1 MCEEKI
7 FSNES
12 FIVSNSKYE
21 PKIQSFK
28 EKFKIKRNFIKANFL
43 FSSPVKKK
51 IILFL
56 SISKLYEGRKNQ
68 TFTDHD
74 SN

>member
-43 FSSPVKKK
+43 FRHPYLQHNS
-51 IILFL
+51 
-56 SISKLYEGRKNQ
+56 
-68 TFTDHD
+68 DHCRFVA
-74 SN
+74 NHVC

>member
-28 EKFKIKRNFIKANFL
+28 EKSKIKRNFIKANFL
-43 FSSPVKKK
+43 FRHP
-51 IILFL
+51 
-56 SISKLYEGRKNQ
+56 
-68 TFTDHD
+68 
-74 SN
+74 

>member
-43 FSSPVKKK
+43 FLSPVKKK
-51 IILFL
+51 
-56 SISKLYEGRKNQ
+56 
-68 TFTDHD
+68 
-74 SN
+74 

>member
-43 FSSPVKKK
+43 FLSPVKKK
-51 IILFL
+51 YYNYL
-56 SISKLYEGRKNQ
+56 SISKLYDCRKIRPTEPNG
-68 TFTDHD
+68 